1 MFYRQGKMCR
11 RCLRGFDDD
20 TLTIPDYES
29 SIACTEDGDDASLNE
44 LLMHRTN
51 SVQNMMY
58 DSAVAAAAAAAAAV
72 STATP
77 PPPPSSASSS
87 THPANQVITKVLLK
101 VTEFFN
107 QIYLT
112 IPTNKPY
119 QPFTRLPMFL
129 FSAFIQ
135 NKNK

>member
-1 MFYRQGKMCR
+1 MCR

-20 TLTIPDYES
+20 TLTLPDYAS

-58 DSAVAAAAAAAAAV
+58 DSAAVAAAAAAAAISA
-72 STATP
+72 ATP
-77 PPPPSSASSS
+77 PPSSCGAA
-87 THPANQVITKVLLK
+87 HPGNQVITKVLLK
-101 VTEFFN
+101 FTEFFN

-112 IPTNKPY
+112 IPTTKPY
-119 QPFTRLPMFL
+119 QPFTCLSTYL
-129 FSAFIQ
+129 FSAFVQ
-135 NKNK
+135 YKNK

>member
-1 MFYRQGKMCR
+1 MCR

-20 TLTIPDYES
+20 TLTLPDYAS

-58 DSAVAAAAAAAAAV
+58 DSAAAAAAAAAAAI
-72 STATP
+72 SAATP
-77 PPPPSSASSS
+77 PPSSCGAAA
-87 THPANQVITKVLLK
+87 HPGNQVITKVLLK
-101 VTEFFN
+101 FTEFFN

-112 IPTNKPY
+112 IPTTK
-119 QPFTRLPMFL
+119 PFTCLPTYL
-129 FSAFIQ
+129 FSAFVQ
-135 NKNK
+135 YKNK

>member
-1 MFYRQGKMCR
+1 MCR

-20 TLTIPDYES
+20 TLTLPDYAS

-58 DSAVAAAAAAAAAV
+58 DSAAAAAAAAAAAI
-72 STATP
+72 SAATP
-77 PPPPSSASSS
+77 PPSSS
-87 THPANQVITKVLLK
+87 HSGNQVITKVLLK
-101 VTEFFN
+101 FTEFFN

-112 IPTNKPY
+112 IPTTKQY
-119 QPFTRLPMFL
+119 QPFTRLSTYL
-129 FSAFIQ
+129 FSAFVEY
-135 NKNK
+135 KNK

>member
-1 MFYRQGKMCR
+1 MCR

-20 TLTIPDYES
+20 TLTLPDYAS

-58 DSAVAAAAAAAAAV
+58 ESAAAAAAAAAAAV
-72 STATP
+72 SAATP
-77 PPPPSSASSS
+77 PPSSSSSAAAAG
-87 THPANQVITKVLLK
+87 HPGNQVITKVLLK
-101 VTEFFN
+101 FTEFFN

-112 IPTNKPY
+112 IPTTKPY
-119 QPFTRLPMFL
+119 QPFTCLSTYL
-129 FSAFIQ
+129 FSAFVQ
-135 NKNK
+135 YKNK